1 MLYSHHPLV
10 HLVLVALALL
20 ETKSVGRRPA
30 DVVLRESL
38 SIGTSRSLLGS
49 ARSQT
54 ATILNS
60 ERSLSSLIAL
70 LVARSHLSVAY
81 SLILALLETLVLV
94 NLVVEGS
101 GSDGAVCLENAK
113 LLLIEDLRIGKA
125 MVDRARAEL

>member
-1 MLYSHHPLV
+1 M
-10 HLVLVALALL
+10 
-20 ETKSVGRRPA
+20 
-30 DVVLRESL
+30 
-38 SIGTSRSLLGS
+38 
-49 ARSQT
+49 
-54 ATILNS
+54 
-60 ERSLSSLIAL
+60 
-70 LVARSHLSVAY
+70 ARSHLSVAY